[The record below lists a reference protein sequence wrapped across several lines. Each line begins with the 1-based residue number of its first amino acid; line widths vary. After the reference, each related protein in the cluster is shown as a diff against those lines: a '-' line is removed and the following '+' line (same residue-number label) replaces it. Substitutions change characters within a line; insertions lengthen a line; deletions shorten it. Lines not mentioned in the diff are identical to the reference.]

1 MSIKINDGAS
11 YTNSTSVTLT
21 LTAPAGATRMRFSS
35 DGATFGAW
43 ASFSAT
49 TSYAL
54 PSGDGGKTVSVQ
66 FGDGGSTV
74 LGAGSA
80 SITLDTA
87 APTAASIAING
98 GAADTATR
106 QVALTLDAT
115 DGTSPVAKVR
125 LKNDGGEWGAWQT
138 ATASVWWTLS
148 DGYGQKTVSA
158 QFQDSAGNE
167 SSVVSASIEYVKFS
181 VTGTWLILKTPD
193 YDDAT
198 GTQTSYFRIGASDST
213 TENALLDSFTHADP
227 ADSAK
232 TKPGVQNADDL
243 RAGDPAKTYPGW
255 FEYTDGD
262 RTLVVRGNN
271 RESIQLDET
280 VLVGGNKTDTVGG
293 KYRLNLGAGTL
304 EVYNADPVYRVEF
317 FEQDV
322 YAAGKKTWRKREMG
336 HNSSDSYTF
345 GDTESFYGGYK
356 FDAMFG
362 MTNTVFLGGKIDLS
376 LALALT
382 ASVGM
387 TVEFGAGLKYSNVAG
402 KEISTAGDH
411 ELKAREEIHLR
422 IKADHE
428 GVGGSRNA
436 VLAGIAA
443 ATAVPVAVLSG
454 CTAAGTVDSSG
465 VAAVPAGCLGGAAA
479 AFAVGLVASV
489 VVALKDKAGDP
500 RSQAEIKM
508 DKKGILIG
516 QNDAAGATQSA
527 IYVGEDDGGPGAVFL
542 ANVKNSYVELDP
554 DADIVVN
561 AGKDIYLQTEDGS
574 AVLKLATGGNIRLK
588 SSSANIQG
596 QITLGANNA
605 LTIQ

>member
-1 MSIKINDGAS
+1 MSISINDGAR
-11 YTNSTSVTLT
+11 YTSSTSVTLT
-21 LTAPAGATRMRFSS
+21 LAAPAGATQMRLSN
-35 DGATFGAW
+35 DGATYGPW
-43 ASFSAT
+43 EPFST
-49 TSYAL
+49 TKAHNL
-54 PSGDGGKTVSVQ
+54 ASGDGAKTVLVQ
-66 FGDGGSTV
+66 FGSGGVATP
-74 LGAGSA
+74 GYETA

-87 APTAASIAING
+87 APTGASIVING

-106 QVALTLDAT
+106 QVVLTLDAT
-115 DGTSPVAKVR
+115 DALSPVAKVR
-125 LKNDGGEWGAWQT
+125 LKNESGAWGDWQPV
-138 ATASVWWTLS
+138 TASVWWTLS

-158 QFQDSAGNE
+158 QFQDSAGNT
-167 SSVVSASIEYVKFS
+167 SSVVSASIDYVQFN
-181 VTGTWLILKTPD
+181 VAGTWLILKTPD

-198 GTQTSYFRIGASDST
+198 GTQTSYLRIGASDST
-213 TENALLDSFTHADP
+213 TENTLLDSFTHPDP
-227 ADSAK
+227 ADGAK

-243 RAGDPAKTYPGW
+243 RAGDPAKTYSGW

-280 VLVGGNKTDTVGG
+280 VVIGGTKTETVGG

-317 FEQDV
+317 FQQDV
-322 YAAGKKTWRKREMG
+322 YAAGKKSWRKREMG
-336 HNSSDSYTF
+336 HNSSDTYTF
-345 GDTESFYGGYK
+345 GDTESFFGGYK

-382 ASVGM
+382 ASVGF
-387 TVEFGAGLKYSNVAG
+387 TVELGAGLKYSNVAG
-402 KEISTAGDH
+402 KDITTAGDH
-411 ELKAREEIHLR
+411 ELKARKEIHLR

-443 ATAVPVAVLSG
+443 ATAVPVGILSS

-465 VAAVPAGCLGGAAA
+465 VADVPAGCLGGAAGVFA
-479 AFAVGLVASV
+479 AGLVAAV
-489 VVALKDKAGDP
+489 VVALKDKAGAP
-500 RSQAEIKM
+500 ISQAEVKM
-508 DKKGILIG
+508 DKDRVLIA
-516 QNDAAGATQSA
+516 QNSAAGVMQSEV
-527 IYVGEDDGGPGAVFL
+527 YVGEAGAGPGLVRL
-542 ANVKNSYVELDP
+542 KNARNSWIELQP
-554 DADIVVN
+554 DADAVIN
-561 AGKDIYLQTEDGS
+561 AGNDLYLQTEDRS
-574 AVLKLATGGNIRLK
+574 AVLKLMTGGTIQIK
-588 SSSANIQG
+588 SESANILG